1 MNEYE
6 INDIREKKDL
16 KGATFS
22 NYKKSEVKKTLIQQ
36 MYKENLEQS
45 LYWSCELICSGAYMD
60 LWEIILLF
68 ISKYIHLGNP
78 KIAIYIELRFQHF
91 KSIITGGYIGNE
103 LPMRNN
109 EKIRTLFGEIITV
122 LCLSPKRHSFDTI
135 KISKD
140 NDFNLTHLQN
150 RFKAPNTNFADI
162 AFKKDDP
169 KELFIS
175 INELSYHLSKQSRN
189 LVDACFWIEWIIEY
203 ETICKQ
209 QKKILKCERREKIPV
224 DPKFQTDSIWI
235 IWDIIINNIKSI
247 PEDKN
252 KAITKKIIDSLLTL
266 FCLHYSSSC
275 KKKRRY
281 MLYYAVSI
289 LIDNYNPNIE
299 IIHDKTV
306 IENVLSQIKNIYKQ
320 IKKSEVKPK
329 TDYLFNG
336 VEEAKSNLEKTVEKL
351 DKLNEIIPT

>member
-6 INDIREKKDL
+6 ISDIREKKDL
-16 KGATFS
+16 KGGTFS

-36 MYKENLEQS
+36 LYKENLEQS
-45 LYWSCELICSGAYMD
+45 LFWSCELICSGAYME

-78 KIAIYIELRFQHF
+78 KIAIYTELRFQNF
-91 KSIITGGYIGNE
+91 KSIVTGGYIGNE
-103 LPMRNN
+103 LAMRNN
-109 EKIRTLFGEIITV
+109 EKIRTLFAEIITV
-122 LCLSPKRHSFDTI
+122 LCLSPKRHGFDTI

-140 NDFNLTHLQN
+140 NDFNLTYLQN
-150 RFKAPNTNFADI
+150 RFKAPNTNFANI
-162 AFKKDDP
+162 AFRKDDP

-175 INELSYHLSKQSRN
+175 INELAYHLSSQSRN

-203 ETICKQ
+203 DTICKQ

-235 IWDIIINNIKSI
+235 VWDIIIKNIETINK
-247 PEDKN
+247 DKN

-281 MLYYAVSI
+281 ILYYAISI
-289 LIDNYNPNIE
+289 LIDSYNPNIE
-299 IIHDKTV
+299 IIRDKSI
-306 IENVLSQIKNIYKQ
+306 IEKVLSQIKNIYKQ

-351 DKLNEIIPT
+351 DKINEITIR